1 MNTNVNY
8 LSFFKLWL
16 QTQGYTMTTIRNY
29 VADINKYVRFTDSGD
44 IFASESLGKYITSI
58 TGQKNNHRY
67 LTSLNKLFEFAQ
79 AQNLIFTNPFKKIK
93 KQVCPASNF
102 REITSCGLEY
112 ILDQYQE
119 YLSQNH
125 KNLFTIKNY
134 LNDVQQFINWTRTP
148 HVSKQVL

>member
-1 MNTNVNY
+1 MNSEINY

-16 QTQGYTMTTIRNY
+16 QTQGYTTTTIRNY
-29 VADINKYVRFTDSGD
+29 IADINKYVRFTTNGD
-44 IFASESLGKYITSI
+44 VFASESLAKYITAI
-58 TGQKNNHRY
+58 ANQKNHHRY

-79 AQNLIFTNPFKKIK
+79 AQNLIVTNPFKKIK
-93 KQVCPASNF
+93 KQSCPGSNF

-112 ILDQYQE
+112 LLNQYQL

-134 LNDVQQFINWTRTP
+134 LNDVQQYITWARTP
-148 HVSKQVL
+148 HVPKQVL